1 MSDRLLTFHYSPIAG
16 MPIIDAY
23 KSKQVIVMKRGMGSK
38 WTIWK
43 IKFPTRLTGSIAN
56 ILGLGGYADIP
67 NPMFYAP
74 NTKMLFGD
82 AKTSCDAIKAALDAS
97 K

>member
-1 MSDRLLTFHYSPIAG
+1 
-16 MPIIDAY
+16 
-23 KSKQVIVMKRGMGSK
+23 V
-38 WTIWK
+38 
-43 IKFPTRLTGSIAN
+43 N
-56 ILGLGGYADIP
+56 ILGQSYFHRNADHIKLGGYADIP

-82 AKTSCDAIKAALDAS
+82 AKASCDAIKAALDAS

>member
-1 MSDRLLTFHYSPIAG
+1 
-16 MPIIDAY
+16 MPLP
-23 KSKQVIVMKRGMGSK
+23 GSN
-38 WTIWK
+38 
-43 IKFPTRLTGSIAN
+43 AN
-56 ILGLGGYADIP
+56 TLGLGGYADIP

>member
-1 MSDRLLTFHYSPIAG
+1 VNTDPGQLYVYPSADL
-16 MPIIDAY
+16 ID
-23 KSKQVIVMKRGMGSK
+23 
-38 WTIWK
+38 
-43 IKFPTRLTGSIAN
+43 
-56 ILGLGGYADIP
+56 LGGYADIP

-82 AKTSCDAIKAALDAS
+82 AKASCDAIKAALDAL

>member
-1 MSDRLLTFHYSPIAG
+1 VAWAVSGTPSKKLDPHCLLSGF
-16 MPIIDAY
+16 D
-23 KSKQVIVMKRGMGSK
+23 
-38 WTIWK
+38 
-43 IKFPTRLTGSIAN
+43 AN

>member
-1 MSDRLLTFHYSPIAG
+1 MSWKYHLLTLFVSSPIAG

-23 KSKQVIVMKRGMGSK
+23 KSKQVIVIKRGMGS
-38 WTIWK
+38 
-43 IKFPTRLTGSIAN
+43 
-56 ILGLGGYADIP
+56 GYADIP

-82 AKTSCDAIKAALDAS
+82 AKSSCDAIQSALNAA